1 MKKRRV
7 LALTLAMGLTAASLA
22 ACSGNAS
29 SGSGTTAA
37 ETAAPSGKAET
48 TAAEK
53 QADGEKKADGEA
65 LKVYQISVMSGGAAW
80 GQDEKGFLAACEE
93 LGWDGQYL
101 APSAANVVSDIVNL
115 TETAITNGADIIMP
129 CVTDP
134 DIFADVLKRAKEQGI
149 IVIGLAA
156 GDEELCDAMVGTDPA
171 NLGKNAAEALVRAVD
186 EDEPIRVCTMQTQLT
201 NTGQNNQRQA
211 FEDRLMELRPDA
223 EIISYEEC
231 DSSATKAV
239 DRLSALYLA
248 NPELNGV
255 VSFDS
260 YAGLGGAAFVE
271 EKGLQGKFH
280 VIGIDDAPE
289 ILRAIQAGTMD
300 CTVAQ
305 MWYDIGY
312 QSVQLA
318 KAIYEGGEYKYDNGI
333 GTSIIFPEDVDAW
346 VETYGIDMSE

>member
-1 MKKRRV
+1 MKNKRV
-7 LALTLAMGLTAASLA
+7 YVCMLAAVMGLALLGGCSNGSDSAASTAAA
-22 ACSGNAS
+22 KTEEPKDAS
-29 SGSGTTAA
+29 SAGQDSK
-37 ETAAPSGKAET
+37 ESS
-48 TAAEK
+48 
-53 QADGEKKADGEA
+53 EKKQ

-80 GQDEKGFLAACEE
+80 GQDEKGFMEACAE

-101 APSAANVVSDIVNL
+101 APSAANVASDMVNL

-134 DIFADVLKRAKEQGI
+134 DVFADVLERAKERGI

-156 GDEELCDAMVGTDPA
+156 GDENTCDAMIGTDPV
-171 NLGKNAAEALVRAVD
+171 NLGKNAAEALVKAVP
-186 EDEPIRVCTMQTQLT
+186 EGEAINVCTMQTQLT
-201 NTGQNNQRQA
+201 QTGQNNQRQA
-211 FEDRLMELRPDA
+211 FEDRLKELRPDA
-223 EIISYEEC
+223 NVISYEEC

-239 DRLSALYLA
+239 DKLSALYLA
-248 NPELNGV
+248 HPELNGV

-289 ILRAIQAGTMD
+289 ILRAIQDKTMD

-312 QSVQLA
+312 QSCYLA
-318 KAIYEGGEYKYDNGI
+318 KTIYEGGDYVYDNGI
-333 GTSIIFPEDVDAW
+333 GTSIIFAEDVDQW

>member
-1 MKKRRV
+1 MKNKRV
-7 LALTLAMGLTAASLA
+7 CAFMLAAAMGLTLLGGCSNGSDSAAPTSA
-22 ACSGNAS
+22 AVKAEESKDVS
-29 SGSGTTAA
+29 SGEASKSGGSQ
-37 ETAAPSGKAET
+37 EVS
-48 TAAEK
+48 
-53 QADGEKKADGEA
+53 EKK

-80 GQDEKGFLAACEE
+80 GQDEKGFMEACAE

-101 APSAANVVSDIVNL
+101 APSAANVASDMVNL

-134 DIFADVLKRAKEQGI
+134 DVFADVLQRAKERGI

-156 GDEELCDAMVGTDPA
+156 GDENNCDAMIGTDPV
-171 NLGKNAAEALVRAVD
+171 NLGKNAAEALVKAIP
-186 EDEPIRVCTMQTQLT
+186 EGEAINVCTMQTQLT
-201 NTGQNNQRQA
+201 QTGQNNQRQA
-211 FEDRLMELRPDA
+211 FEDRLKELRPDA
-223 EIISYEEC
+223 NVISYEEC

-239 DRLSALYLA
+239 DKLSALYLA
-248 NPELNGV
+248 HPELNGV

-289 ILRAIQAGTMD
+289 ILRAIQDGTMD

-305 MWYDIGY
+305 MWHDIGY
-312 QSVQLA
+312 QSCYLA
-318 KAIYEGGEYKYDNGI
+318 KTIYEGGDYVYDNGI
-333 GTSIIFPEDVDAW
+333 GTSIIFAEDVDQW

>member
-1 MKKRRV
+1 MRKTRL
-7 LALTLAMGLTAASLA
+7 LALPLALGLIAASLS
-22 ACSGNAS
+22 ACGNNSATADTTQAQTTQ
-29 SGSGTTAA
+29 GSTQTEEP
-37 ETAAPSGKAET
+37 ETKG
-48 TAAEK
+48 
-53 QADGEKKADGEA
+53 GEA
-65 LKVYQISVMSGGAAW
+65 AGEASKSLKVYQISVMSGGAAW
-80 GQDEKGFLAACEE
+80 GQDEKGFKKACEE

-101 APSAANVVSDIVNL
+101 APSASNVASDMVNL

-134 DIFADVLKRAKEQGI
+134 DVFADVLKRAREKGI

-156 GDEELCDAMVGTDPA
+156 GDESMCDAMVGTDPA
-171 NLGKNAAEALVRAVD
+171 NLGKNAAEALVKAVG
-186 EDEPIRVCTMQTQLT
+186 EGEPINVCTMQTQLT

-211 FEDRLMELRPDA
+211 FEDRLKELRPDA
-223 EIISYEEC
+223 NVISYEEC

-248 NPELNGV
+248 KPELNGV

-289 ILRAIQAGTMD
+289 ILRAIQEGTMD

-312 QSVQLA
+312 QSVQIA
-318 KAIYEGGEYKYDNGI
+318 KTIYDGGEYEYDNAI
-333 GTSIIFPEDVDAW
+333 GTSIIFPEDVDTW
-346 VETYGIDMSE
+346 IETYGIDMSE